1 MRLNLGLAAVLAA
14 CGGGL
19 VACGADQGSL
29 APQPDVR
36 LSLHPGGALSVPYV
50 VCDGNL
56 SYSDSALIGPSGGR
70 IAFGPHVLIVPSGAL
85 LTQTMISAQVPA
97 SDTIDVQLQPQNL
110 TFAVQATLELSYEQC
125 SPQPSAPVTIISV
138 NDQLNT
144 LLGTLPSTVSSATE
158 AVSAPIS
165 QLGVYAI
172 GTK

>member
-1 MRLNLGLAAVLAA
+1 MRLNIGLAAVLAA
-14 CGGGL
+14 CGGL
-19 VACGADQGSL
+19 VACAVDQASL

-36 LSLHPGGALSVPYV
+36 LSLHPGGAMSVPYV

-56 SYSDSALIGPSGGR
+56 SYSDSALIGPSGGKLV
-70 IAFGPHVLIVPSGAL
+70 FGPHVLTVPGGAL
-85 LTQTMISAQVPA
+85 QAPTMISAQVPA

-110 TFAVQATLELSYEQC
+110 TFAVQATLQLGYAQC

-144 LLGTLPSTVSSATE
+144 LLGTLPSTVSSAAE

-165 QLGVYAI
+165 QLGVYAV